1 MEEGR
6 IALTFFC
13 SDSPILRARP
23 NIARYGRFGCR
34 SGVFAPVNHFESTAR
49 TIELLE
55 HVPSGALLA
64 FDEAQHFGEEI
75 VESWCMASE
84 RGAEVLIAT
93 PNEAQLKALNH
104 RGHEAERLR
113 LTCQVCAER
122 EASTFLCYLAEDRT
136 ESVCSDC
143 SERLTND
150 ARARVIDLLRQGG
163 PHPGKEWTY
172 QPVEL
177 PECRLWRVVRT
188 DTEDRFRILIELC
201 ARGGLPNAHSTYLDV
216 GCNTGFFCHRMSR
229 AGFHSTG
236 VDVVASEI
244 EVARLM
250 STYFRL
256 DYATYVVS
264 DAHEYLH
271 TTPDQSFD
279 VTSAF
284 SVFQWMMMQKTPEHG
299 LDGMRWLFEKT
310 KRICV
315 LEMGESTEAHYV
327 ERIGL
332 SYDSAWI
339 RDFMKT
345 HGGFERIEL
354 IDMKSSKLKR
364 DLLVGYKP

>member
-1 MEEGR
+1 M
-6 IALTFFC
+6 
-13 SDSPILRARP
+13 
-23 NIARYGRFGCR
+23 GCR
-34 SGVFAPVNHFESTAR
+34 SGVFARVNHFESTAR

-64 FDEAQHFGEEI
+64 FDEAQHFGEKI

-84 RGAEVLIAT
+84 RGAEVLIGS
-93 PNEAQLKALNH
+93 PNEAQLKALNR

-113 LTCQVCAER
+113 LTCQVCRER
-122 EASTFLCYLAEDRT
+122 EASTFLCFLAEDRT
-136 ESVCSDC
+136 ESVCPDC

-150 ARARVIDLLRQGG
+150 ARARVIDLLRQRG

-177 PECRLWRVVRT
+177 PECRHWGAVRT
-188 DTEDRFRILIELC
+188 DTEERCRILIKLC

-216 GCNTGFFCHRMSR
+216 GCNTGFFSYRMSR

-250 STYFRL
+250 STYFRR

-264 DAHEYLH
+264 DAHEYLR
-271 TTPDQSFD
+271 TTQDQTFD

-299 LDGMRWLFEKT
+299 LDGMRWLFGKT
-310 KRICV
+310 RRICV